1 MLKSALDRWILFSF
15 DLCLVSGFLY
25 EYDARICWLWLIFLS
40 VFDCELWASN
50 YIQEPAY
57 LPQRNQEVHLQW
69 FKWQTWSLN
78 THKYQWRTDKSWS
91 WSGWQVES
99 AQDLPPLMQYYISAE
114 GNIKCWF
121 SVRLQSKLGR
131 RTKRDNSHFCGNLT
145 HWFIQRYFVD
155 RVRADGAFE
164 RVVTFFGSSLN
175 HKMATISFSSQQS
188 KPCDHAHCPLLSLKN
203 LGLNPQL
210 KSRKIASIV
219 RRHLCGAP

>member
-1 MLKSALDRWILFSF
+1 MLEYADYDFFSCLFLTVNSE
-15 DLCLVSGFLY
+15 LLIINKNQHICHKVSGIAFAMIQMTNMVFEWTEVSMMYRQILL
-25 EYDARICWLWLIFLS
+25 EWLTSRVCTRTAPFDAILHFCWGKRAL
-40 VFDCELWASN
+40 
-50 YIQEPAY
+50 
-57 LPQRNQEVHLQW
+57 R
-69 FKWQTWSLN
+69 
-78 THKYQWRTDKSWS
+78 
-91 WSGWQVES
+91 
-99 AQDLPPLMQYYISAE
+99 
-114 GNIKCWF
+114 NIKCWF
-121 SVRLQSKLGR
+121 SVRLQSKLGW

-155 RVRADGAFE
+155 RVRADGAFD

-203 LGLNPQL
+203 LGLNLQL